1 MKASPGQAA
10 TCRSRPCRNN
20 RPSPKRPCSS
30 QHPRRRFLGLAAGAA
45 ALPAVSRL
53 ANAQA
58 YPTRPITIIV
68 PFPAGGSTD
77 AISRIVGEPMRRS
90 LGQPIVIENVSGA
103 DGSIGVGRVARARP
117 DGYTISV
124 GAMDTHVLNG
134 AFYSLPY
141 DVLNDLVPISP
152 LVTAPA
158 VLFARKTMPANDLNE
173 FIAWLKASQ
182 RYLKFSASSH
192 LS

>member
-1 MKASPGQAA
+1 MKF
-10 TCRSRPCRNN
+10 
-20 RPSPKRPCSS
+20 
-30 QHPRRRFLGLAAGAA
+30 PRRQFLYLAAGAA
-45 ALPAVSRL
+45 ALPAVSRV
-53 ANAQA
+53 ARAQA

-124 GAMDTHVLNG
+124 GPMDTHVLNG

-152 LVTAPA
+152 LVTAR
-158 VLFARKTMPANDLNE
+158 LFFLQEKRCRRMT
-173 FIAWLKASQ
+173 
-182 RYLKFSASSH
+182 
-192 LS
+192 